1 MEKVF
6 PTPCL
11 GQENGPTTI
20 RWSTAIEFH
29 PAPAPI
35 HPANHPGCP
44 FFQRFWRHCVKY
56 GVERENKWTV
66 GKPDQRHVGKWKHS
80 VADQPPIRNK
90 LSKIASGLRAATES
104 AESVFL
110 SKSTPP
116 HTAATIT
123 IQRQLMK
130 MMKIDIEFISEQPIL
145 IGVISR
151 QIFPRHTPHQHG
163 RRPSLFLQ
171 RASQPQ
177 LDLRWD
183 AKAGDGQ
190 PAARRPARESRG
202 VLVLSDFE
210 V

>member
-1 MEKVF
+1 
-6 PTPCL
+6 
-11 GQENGPTTI
+11 
-20 RWSTAIEFH
+20 
-29 PAPAPI
+29 
-35 HPANHPGCP
+35 
-44 FFQRFWRHCVKY
+44 
-56 GVERENKWTV
+56 
-66 GKPDQRHVGKWKHS
+66 
-80 VADQPPIRNK
+80 
-90 LSKIASGLRAATES
+90 
-104 AESVFL
+104 
-110 SKSTPP
+110 
-116 HTAATIT
+116 
-123 IQRQLMK
+123 MK

-190 PAARRPARESRG
+190 AAARRPARESQG